1 MTVKGEGGVLPLYG
15 LLRKILLSSL
25 SLEPGINDVA
35 DTLGVERL
43 ATVLDSS
50 LGVLRLEEV
59 ERL

>member
-1 MTVKGEGGVLPLYG
+1 M
-15 LLRKILLSSL
+15 LLSSL
-25 SLEPGINDVA
+25 SLEPGIKDMA

-50 LGVLRLEEV
+50 LGVLRLEKI